1 GLIASPKTPEEHY
14 HNARLHELGG
24 NFTAARKEYTEYLSA
39 NLEALDPWLSYSA
52 MLKASEGKAGAVE
65 TIHYFGDKLKP
76 PTVSYQTA
84 VAMLDDGEAR
94 LSKLRALAASHSDF
108 GPLPWLI
115 SQEYSEARRGDQTL
129 ADQRAEKEWLEKFRA
144 ANAGGKFQKYFL
156 DKKEAQKWA
165 DASEARRAKLT
176 SVPESVLEN

>member
-1 GLIASPKTPEEHY
+1 M
-14 HNARLHELGG
+14 R
-24 NFTAARKEYTEYLSA
+24 
-39 NLEALDPWLSYSA
+39 
-52 MLKASEGKAGAVE
+52 KASEGKAGAVE

-94 LSKLRALAASHSDF
+94 LSKLRALAVSHSDF

-165 DASEARRAKLT
+165 DASEARWAKLT
-176 SVPESVLEN
+176 SVPESVLENPVTVIAQESSSGWAVIFTLTDFKAKELFYRLDGKGDFQSTGQLPYKNA